1 MSPSSVGTL
10 RRILVADDDPVVR
23 HLVSSVVRKAGYTPV
38 TVEDGREA
46 IRILQSDAGFGA
58 AIFDMVMPHLE
69 GIDII
74 RHMRTEKRLMRIP
87 VIMMTSETE
96 LKLMKDSFD
105 AGATIFLPKPFTTLQ
120 LQFSLSMLLSTSGAT
135 GRPST
140 KASRAFGARTPSG
153 KELA

>member
-1 MSPSSVGTL
+1 MSTSSVGTP
-10 RRILVADDDPVVR
+10 RRILIADDDPVVR
-23 HLVSSVVRKAGYTPV
+23 HLVASVVRREGYTSV

-96 LKLMKDSFD
+96 LKLMKDSFE
-105 AGATIFLPKPFTTLQ
+105 AGATVFLPKPFTTLQ
-120 LQFSLSMLLSTSGAT
+120 LQFSLSMLLSNSAAT

-140 KASRAFGARTPSG
+140 KASRAVGARTPPG
-153 KELA
+153 KGLA